1 MVSIPIIWL
10 PVLFLVLAGLAY
22 FTFHRLQGQPQ
33 LTIVEVTQFL
43 RPTHSDEFLKELNP
57 LLDEVLQS
65 TFSRRKF
72 LESQR
77 NRLHR
82 MKEHLSCM
90 THDAFILLRLAST
103 EVWRETKYMPGM
115 ENSERYIELGEQLH
129 RAAVEFACVT
139 TLSLMRVNFWLIF
152 RTQWWI
158 PLPAPRIWKLSVT
171 GGLRFHA
178 SYRKFK
184 EAAGALC
191 LEYGQEFYDEIM
203 PMI

>member
-1 MVSIPIIWL
+1 MIPIYWL
-10 PVLFLVLAGLAY
+10 PLFAILLVLVYLSVRWLRG
-22 FTFHRLQGQPQ
+22 TPK
-33 LTIVEVTQFL
+33 LTIIEVSRFL
-43 RPTHSDEFLKELNP
+43 RPTHSEDFLKELNP
-57 LLDEVLQS
+57 LLDEVLRQ

-72 LESQR
+72 LRSQR
-77 NRLHR
+77 DRLHG

-90 THDAFILLRLAST
+90 AHDAFVLLRLAST

-115 ENSERYIELGEQLH
+115 ENSERYIELGQQLH
-129 RAAVEFACVT
+129 KAAVEFACVT

-191 LEYGQEFYDEIM
+191 LEYGQE
-203 PMI
+203 